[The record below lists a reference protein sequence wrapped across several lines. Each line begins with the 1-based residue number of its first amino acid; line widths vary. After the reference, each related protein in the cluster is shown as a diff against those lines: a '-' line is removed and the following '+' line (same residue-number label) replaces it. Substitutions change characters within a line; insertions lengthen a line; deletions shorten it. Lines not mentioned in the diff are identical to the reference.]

1 MNYRFILTLA
11 TLLPM
16 IFYYLQ
22 LGFAPKTLATY
33 FIMGIPGSIFWG
45 VMVMLWGVL
54 MAILYVIIHQK
65 RAQHKTVKMPA
76 QSLPQN
82 VGE

>member
-1 MNYRFILTLA
+1 MNYRLLLTIA

-33 FIMGIPGSIFWG
+33 FVMGIPGSIFWG
-45 VMVMLWGVL
+45 AAVMVWGVL

-65 RAQHKTVKMPA
+65 AAKSAAITNLK
-76 QSLPQN
+76 N